1 MLCCVVVV
9 VVVVD
14 VRRLLLC
21 HFIITYLSLVS
32 SSFSGLRET
41 PSFLPS
47 LLPCRVLPPSD
58 TAECHRPKSQ
68 PTHQP
73 TNPPTHQPSNQP
85 SIHPSIHPTSFVQY
99 IWSAHQ
105 HHLQLADLPRS
116 NSLRALPNYAGQSR
130 PPNVSSPLPRLVQPL
145 SPLRRQSP
153 PLVSILKLEAA

>member
-1 MLCCVVVV
+1 MLCCVV

-73 TNPPTHQPSNQP
+73 TNPPTIQPT
-85 SIHPSIHPTSFVQY
+85 IHPSIHPFIQHPSSNIFGPPINITSSSL
-99 IWSAHQ
+99 ICHGPILCAPCPTT
-105 HHLQLADLPRS
+105 LANLARLM
-116 NSLRALPNYAGQSR
+116 SLL
-130 PPNVSSPLPRLVQPL
+130 L
-145 SPLRRQSP
+145 SL
-153 PLVSILKLEAA
+153 A

>member
-1 MLCCVVVV
+1 MLCCVV

-73 TNPPTHQPSNQP
+73 TNPPTIQPT
-85 SIHPSIHPTSFVQY
+85 IHPSIHS
-99 IWSAHQ
+99 
-105 HHLQLADLPRS
+105 S
-116 NSLRALPNYAGQSR
+116 NILRPIYLVR
-130 PPNVSSPLPRLVQPL
+130 PST
-145 SPLRRQSP
+145 SP
-153 PLVSILKLEAA
+153 PAR